1 MKIAYLILA
10 HKNPRHLQRL
20 INALQ
25 YDNTA
30 FFIHVDA
37 KVNNLDEF
45 KLFKSFDNVYFI
57 KRRVDVQW
65 GAYSMI
71 KATLNG
77 LEEIVQSNIGCD
89 YISLISGQDY
99 PIKKNKEIH
108 DFFTMNKGKEF
119 LHFSKFPTGELPDG
133 GMERIE
139 YYYNYDNQCS
149 CFLHNR

>member
-65 GAYSMI
+65 GA
-71 KATLNG
+71 
-77 LEEIVQSNIGCD
+77 
-89 YISLISGQDY
+89 
-99 PIKKNKEIH
+99 
-108 DFFTMNKGKEF
+108 
-119 LHFSKFPTGELPDG
+119 FPKREMLV
-133 GMERIE
+133 E
-139 YYYNYDNQCS
+139 
-149 CFLHNR
+149 